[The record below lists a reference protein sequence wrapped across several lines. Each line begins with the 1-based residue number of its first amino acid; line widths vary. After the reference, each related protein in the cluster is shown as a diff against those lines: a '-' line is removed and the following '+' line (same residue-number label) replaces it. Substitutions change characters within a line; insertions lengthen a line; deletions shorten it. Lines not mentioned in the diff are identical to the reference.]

1 MRLGGKSR
9 DIGLGSIRPS
19 PTPSRREEGGELRA
33 DKWTR
38 DVSETKREEGA
49 GWLGHGEGK
58 EIGPRQGGGRMGR
71 GSNGGGGKEAGLA
84 GFQGFPPFFSFFF
97 PILFPRSF

>member
-71 GSNGGGGKEAGLA
+71 GSNGKKKEAGLA
-84 GFQGFPPFFSFFF
+84 GFQGFPPFFFFLFF